1 MFVHSPITRRLEPL
15 FGTAEMAKTLDI
27 WQWTMG
33 GSPFPGSILYLSKT
47 LIFTFH
53 LFDDVSYLILSM
65 NLMYAKPELFV

>member
-15 FGTAEMAKTLDI
+15 FGTAEMAKTLGHI
-27 WQWTMG
+27 G
-33 GSPFPGSILYLSKT
+33 PGHFRGPFPGSILYLSKT
-47 LIFTFH
+47 LIFIFH

>member
-15 FGTAEMAKTLDI
+15 FGTAEMAKTL
-27 WQWTMG
+27 G
-33 GSPFPGSILYLSKT
+33 LGCYGLVGSPFPGSILYLSKT